1 MPEKINKREVQ
12 LVASLA
18 KLRFNSAELPKV
30 TSQILRIMKMFKSLN
45 DVDTSNVKPTY
56 TVTDQIDV
64 TRPDHPENWGQRN
77 ALLQNAPDIM
87 DGLIRV
93 PVIVKQ
99 QKNERHGN

>member
-1 MPEKINKREVQ
+1 MPEKIDKHEVQ
-12 LVASLA
+12 HVAHLA
-18 KLRFNSAELPKV
+18 KLNFNPDELSKV
-30 TSQILRIMKMFKSLN
+30 TSQILKIMKMFKSLD
-45 DVDTSNVKPTY
+45 DVDTSNVEPTY
-56 TVTDQIDV
+56 TVADQRKV
-64 TRPDHPENWGQRN
+64 ARPDKPENWGQRN